1 VAFTNYLA
9 QLLMSLPPGE
19 WVNNTSRV
27 QGLIKSLVRARV
39 SVQLCFLPHRRQY
52 ARLTLED
59 ATIAEQEDFQ
69 VGASWHPWIV
79 TLTSIPSQQ
88 WRLGRVTCLSV
99 SRALGRSTCCAGGT
113 RAICGRRA
121 FVVNM
126 TPPLVACKPL
136 STVGSVTMPPIAPRS
151 TLSAVWLHVP

>member
-1 VAFTNYLA
+1 MEFINYLA

-27 QGLIKSLVRARV
+27 QGLIKSLVRVRV

-52 ARLTLED
+52 ARLTLEG

-69 VGASWHPWIV
+69 VGASWRPCAMA
-79 TLTSIPSQQ
+79 LTSIPSQQ

-99 SRALGRSTCCAGGT
+99 PPHLYAAL
-113 RAICGRRA
+113 
-121 FVVNM
+121 VD
-126 TPPLVACKPL
+126 LVARARYVEAVRL
-136 STVGSVTMPPIAPRS
+136 S
-151 TLSAVWLHVP
+151 